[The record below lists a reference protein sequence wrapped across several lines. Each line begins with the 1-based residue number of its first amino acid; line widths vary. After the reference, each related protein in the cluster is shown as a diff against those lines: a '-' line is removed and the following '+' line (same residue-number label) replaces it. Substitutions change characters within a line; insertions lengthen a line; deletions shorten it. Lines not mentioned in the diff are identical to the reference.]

1 MKEFKNENNMIYPF
15 DLDCFDEDGKCINE
29 YALKV
34 IEENSLIEI
43 TEEEAETI
51 RNLKTAEQLVEVEK
65 QLIIQKEIDEAKKI
79 TDFYEI
85 ALNLGMI

>member
-1 MKEFKNENNMIYPF
+1 MKEFKNKENTLFGF
-15 DLDCFDEDGKCINE
+15 DDDCFDVDGKCINE

-34 IEENSLIEI
+34 IKENNLVKI
-43 TEEEAETI
+43 TKEEAETI
-51 RNLKTAEQLVEVEK
+51 RNYNNQKQIEEVEK

-85 ALNLGMI
+85 ALSLGVI